1 MERQARQVASSRY
14 SRTLTLLGLAA
25 GLFLAAATIP
35 SESVAAMDTS
45 NPASSA
51 SHAATTRC

>member
-35 SESVAAMDTS
+35 SECIAAMDAPS
-45 NPASSA
+45 PASST
-51 SHAATTRC
+51 SHGAPTRC